1 MTVSRFPNSWFSA
14 LDSFNV
20 GPAWPRNRDKLAN
33 ITPILLWFM
42 ILITSQTMYNYRYKG
57 LQPTYNWG
65 GTRRSPFHNYK
76 RLWLTALK

>member
-1 MTVSRFPNSWFSA
+1 MTVSRFLNSWFSA

-65 GTRRSPFHNYK
+65 AHVAA
-76 RLWLTALK
+76 LLTITSGFGLPH